1 MTNMRVS
8 SASRCLGS
16 KRPRLDI
23 IRMFG
28 LSSASSAASLRT
40 VFATA
45 MGALGFSTL
54 VAVLA
59 LVSISHYMHEAVTAM
74 MAATES
80 VHTAEEMEVDLLVH
94 DRLNDAMGRAQLEG
108 QLRGW
113 LLEIR
118 SHVDSVEED
127 RLVDEVAARVDS
139 YLRQSHERS
148 SASASGQASSAEISP
163 ALENAFL
170 PLEELVHLNV
180 RQTRATAERAARW
193 DRVANYVGVGV
204 ASVLVLTVGF
214 VLLWIRLFALRS
226 VLTLETAMRRFAQG
240 DKAARAPVEG
250 ARELRDIATR
260 FNEMAAAL
268 ARQYDNQIAFLGGVV
283 HDLRNPLSVL
293 KLSTEILRPDR
304 PPPGADQVQ
313 RTLGSVKRQ
322 VERLERMLEDL
333 LDAARVEGGHLELR
347 RTRRDLR
354 EIGREVLDAF
364 RESTNKH
371 ELRLSLPEV
380 PLMLEVDPLRI
391 EQVLTNLVS
400 NAIKYSPQGGLVH
413 VKLESREQHVVL
425 SVSDQGIGIS
435 EEDQGRI
442 FEPFRRSGAS
452 RDLVP
457 GAGMGLFVAR
467 RIVEAHGGRIEV
479 GSEPSAGTC
488 FSVYLPKIAPHAA

>member
-1 MTNMRVS
+1 M
-8 SASRCLGS
+8 
-16 KRPRLDI
+16 
-23 IRMFG
+23 
-28 LSSASSAASLRT
+28 
-40 VFATA
+40 A
-45 MGALGFSTL
+45 MAALGFSTL
-54 VAVLA
+54 VAVVA
-59 LVSISHYMHEAVTAM
+59 LVSISHYMHQAVTAM
-74 MAATES
+74 MTATES

-94 DRLNDAMGRAQLEG
+94 DRMSDGMGRAQLEG

-118 SHVDSVEED
+118 SHVDSVEEE
-127 RLVDEVAARVDS
+127 RLVDEVAAQVDI
-139 YLRQSHERS
+139 YLRQSRQES
-148 SASASGQASSAEISP
+148 SASVSGQPPSVDLSP
-163 ALENAFL
+163 ALEDAFL

-180 RQTRATAERAARW
+180 RQARATARRAARW
-193 DRVANYVGVGV
+193 DRIANYFGLGV

-226 VLTLETAMRRFAQG
+226 VLTLETAMRSFAEG

-293 KLSTEILRPDR
+293 KLSTETLRPDR
-304 PPPGADQVQ
+304 PPPSADKVQ
-313 RTLGSVKRQ
+313 RTLGLVRRQ

-347 RTRRDLR
+347 LSQRDLR
-354 EIGREVLDAF
+354 EICREVLDAF

-371 ELRLSLPEV
+371 ELQLSLPEA
-380 PLMLEVDPLRI
+380 PLMLAVDPLRI

-400 NAIKYSPQGGLVH
+400 NAIKYSPQGGLVR
-413 VKLESREQHVVL
+413 VALESQERQALL
-425 SVSDQGIGIS
+425 SVADQGIGIS
-435 EEDQGRI
+435 EQDRGHI
-442 FEPFRRSGAS
+442 FEPFRRTGAS

-479 GSEPSAGTC
+479 RSEPSAGTC
-488 FSVYLPKIAPHAA
+488 FLVHLPKFAPRGA